1 MLKNEITQALGAM
14 ERVDLASENIT
25 NAGTSAWKMFRPA
38 GGETTSRL
46 SRSTKVL
53 AARYLSG
60 EIGRSMT
67 EDNLH
72 LSMPGYH
79 TIREWECDWTLAGPL
94 INNSDSPVGLA
105 AEDLLL
111 DCAKTMEEVKHSAN
125 VLPECFHSVH
135 GKIHFKEL
143 FSSALVHSAAYCFTE
158 IVTASACIL
167 PLSLDCDWYCSIFVN
182 GELKHTGAGLSKII
196 RLPLKAGRNFIGF
209 RITGGSGGWR
219 VILAKGEFL
228 SLEEKCREPDQ
239 VELYAEAVRLI
250 ALNAPLRIIDG
261 EKLVGAATLKKAM
274 GHIVPALCCPSVSHT
289 TLGFEKAL
297 AVGYKG
303 IRKEIEERLSR
314 GGLDESGNKLLHAML
329 SCLDSAKIWHGRYL
343 DELKKLS
350 GEDEKHLDGIMESL
364 KNVPENPPETFR
376 EAVQSLWLLWN
387 FQRLCGNLIAIGR
400 IDKMLGHYLK
410 RDLAAGIIGIDEA
423 RELIAHFWIKGCEW
437 ITANTDAGGGDAQF
451 WQNIVLG
458 GVDEAGNDVAN
469 EVTYLVLD
477 VVEELHISDFPI
489 AVRISK
495 KSDEMLLRRIAE
507 IQRLGGGIIA
517 VYNDD
522 RIIPNLVDFGYPL
535 SEARDFA
542 NDGCWE
548 ILIPGKTCF
557 GYLPFDALIILQ
569 DVLGLDASDADLSQY
584 TCFDELFEG
593 FKIKLNNQIVQIT
606 SRVVTALRNNGTPT
620 VLADMLIDGCI
631 EKGRSYYNLGPKY
644 TAESP
649 HAGGLPDVANSLQV
663 IKKLVYEDQEF
674 SLAELADI
682 LRNNWEGHEETRRKI
697 CSRFDFYGNDSEASN
712 AMIQKVFD
720 AYTGLVAGIPSNNG
734 VLFPAGI
741 STFGREANAFLP
753 GRTASAAGSKKGDI
767 LALNFSPSPG
777 TDKRGPTAVIK
788 SHCAVDFS
796 RLPGGTALELKI
808 LPSSLLGEEGIA
820 ALVGLMRSFVSLG
833 GIFMQ
838 IDAVDTAMLRDAQEH
853 PDKYPNLSVRVSGWS
868 ARFATLSKNYQEML
882 IVRSEQR
889 VS

>member
-1 MLKNEITQALGAM
+1 
-14 ERVDLASENIT
+14 
-25 NAGTSAWKMFRPA
+25 MFRPA

-46 SRSTKVL
+46 SGSTKVL

-67 EDNLH
+67 DDSLH

-94 INNSDSPVGLA
+94 MNNSGSPDGLA
-105 AEDLLL
+105 SEDLLL
-111 DCAKTMEEVKHSAN
+111 DGAQTMEEVKNSAN

-135 GKIHFKEL
+135 GKIPFKEL
-143 FSSALVHSAAYCFTE
+143 FSSAKVHSAAYCFTE
-158 IVTASACIL
+158 IDAASACIL
-167 PLSLDCDWYCSIFVN
+167 PLVLDCDWYCSLFVN
-182 GELKHTGAGLSKII
+182 GELKHTGAGLSKIM
-196 RLPLKAGRNFIGF
+196 RLPMKAGRNLIGF
-209 RITGGSGGWR
+209 RMTGGTHGWS
-219 VILAKGEFL
+219 VFMAKGEFL

-274 GHIVPALCCPSVSHT
+274 VHSVPALRCSSVSHT
-289 TLGFEKAL
+289 TLDFEKAL

-314 GGLDESGNKLLHAML
+314 GGLDESGNTLLHAML

-343 DELKKLS
+343 DELKELA
-350 GEDEKHLDGIMESL
+350 GEGKNDLAGIIESL
-364 KNVPENPPETFR
+364 ENVPENPPKTFR
-376 EAVQSLWLLWN
+376 EAVQSLWMLWD
-387 FQRLCGNLIAIGR
+387 FQRLCGNWSGIGR
-400 IDKMLGHYLK
+400 IDKMLGQYLK
-410 RDLAAGIIGIDEA
+410 RDLAGGMIGRDEA

-437 ITANTDAGGGDAQF
+437 ITANADVGGGDAQF
-451 WQNIVLG
+451 YQNIVLG

-477 VVEELHISDFPI
+477 IVEELHISDFPI

-495 KSDEMLLRRIAE
+495 NSDEMLLRRIAE

-535 SEARDFA
+535 AEARDFA

-557 GYLPFDALIILQ
+557 GYLAFDALKILQ

-593 FKIKLNNQIVQIT
+593 FKIKLNSQIVQMT
-606 SRVVTALRNNGTPT
+606 NRAVAALKNNVTPT
-620 VLADMLIDGCI
+620 VLVDMLIDGCI
-631 EKGRSYYNLGPKY
+631 EKGRSYYHLGPKY

-663 IKKLVYEDQEF
+663 IKKLVYEDQEL

-682 LRNNWEGHEETRRKI
+682 LRNNWEGHDETRRKI

-720 AYTGLVAGIPSNNG
+720 AYTGLVAEIPSNDG

-741 STFGREANAFLP
+741 STFGREASAFLP

-777 TDKRGPTAVIK
+777 TDKSGPTAVIK

-808 LPSSLLGEEGIA
+808 VPSSLQGERGIA
-820 ALVGLMRSFVSLG
+820 ALVGLMKTFVDLG

-838 IDAVDTAMLRDAQEH
+838 IDAMDTAMLRDAQEH
-853 PDKYPNLSVRVSGWS
+853 PDKYPNLSVRISGWS
-868 ARFATLSKNYQEML
+868 ARFATLSKDWQEMV
-882 IVRSEQR
+882 IVRTEQR
-889 VS
+889 AA

>member
-1 MLKNEITQALGAM
+1 
-14 ERVDLASENIT
+14 
-25 NAGTSAWKMFRPA
+25 MFRPA

-46 SRSTKVL
+46 SGSTKAL

-60 EIGRSMT
+60 EIGRSMA
-67 EDNLH
+67 EDSLWM
-72 LSMPGYH
+72 SMPGYH
-79 TIREWECDWTLAGPL
+79 TICEWECAWTLAGPL
-94 INNSDSPVGLA
+94 INNSGSPDGLA

-111 DCAKTMEEVKHSAN
+111 DGAKTMEEVKLSAN

-143 FSSALVHSAAYCFTE
+143 FGSAKVHSAAYCFTE
-158 IVTASACIL
+158 IDTASACIL
-167 PLSLDCDWYCSIFVN
+167 PLALDCDWYFSIFVN
-182 GELKHTGAGLSKII
+182 GELKHTGAGRSKLI
-196 RLPLKAGRNFIGF
+196 RLPLKAGRNLIGF
-209 RITGGSGGWR
+209 RITGGSCGWR
-219 VILAKGEFL
+219 AVLAKAEFL

-261 EKLVGAATLKKAM
+261 EQLVGAATLKEAM
-274 GHIVPALCCPSVSHT
+274 GHIVPALRGPSVSHT

-303 IRKEIEERLSR
+303 IRTEIEERLSR
-314 GGLDESGNKLLHAML
+314 GGLDESGNTLLHAML

-350 GEDEKHLDGIMESL
+350 GEGKKDLGGIIESL

-376 EAVQSLWLLWN
+376 EAVQSLWMLWD
-387 FQRLCGNLIAIGR
+387 FQRLCGNWSAIGR
-400 IDKMLGHYLK
+400 IDKMLGPYLK

-437 ITANTDAGGGDAQF
+437 ITANTVGSGDAQF
-451 WQNIVLG
+451 YQNIVLG

-489 AVRISK
+489 AGRISK
-495 KSDEMLLRRIAE
+495 NSDEMLLRRIAE

-522 RIIPNLVDFGYPL
+522 RIIPNLVNFGYPL
-535 SEARDFA
+535 AEARNFA

-557 GYLPFDALIILQ
+557 GYLAFDALKILQ
-569 DVLGLDASDADLSQY
+569 DVLGLDASDADLSQH
-584 TCFDELFEG
+584 TSFDELFED
-593 FKIKLNNQIVQIT
+593 FKIKLNNQIAQIT
-606 SRVVTALRNNGTPT
+606 GRVMTALKHNVGPT
-620 VLADMLIDGCI
+620 VLVDMLIDGCI
-631 EKGRSYYNLGPKY
+631 EKGRSYYHLGPEY
-644 TAESP
+644 TAMSP

-697 CSRFDFYGNDSEASN
+697 CSRFDFYGNDSEDSN
-712 AMIQKVFD
+712 AMMSKVFD
-720 AYTGLVAGIPSNNG
+720 AYTGFVAGIPSNNG

-741 STFGREANAFLP
+741 STFGREANVFLP

-777 TDKRGPTAVIK
+777 TDKSGPTAVIK

-808 LPSSLLGEEGIA
+808 VPSSLQGERGIA
-820 ALVGLMRSFVSLG
+820 ALVGLMKTFIALG

-838 IDAVDTAMLRDAQEH
+838 IDAMDTALLRDAQAH
-853 PDKYPNLSVRVSGWS
+853 PEKYPNLAVRISGWS
-868 ARFATLSKNYQEML
+868 ARFATLSKDWQEML
-882 IVRSEQR
+882 IVRTEQR
-889 VS
+889 AA

>member
-1 MLKNEITQALGAM
+1 MN
-14 ERVDLASENIT
+14 LATVENLT
-25 NAGTSAWKMFRPA
+25 NAVTSGWKMFRPA

-46 SRSTKVL
+46 SQSTKAL

-67 EDNLH
+67 EDNLWM
-72 LSMPGYH
+72 SMTGYNKFCA
-79 TIREWECDWTLAGPL
+79 WEGDWTMAGPL
-94 INNSDSPVGLA
+94 NNNGCSPDGLS

-111 DCAKTMEEVKHSAN
+111 DGAKTMEEVKFSAN

-143 FSSALVHSAAYCFTE
+143 FSSAKVHSAAYCFTE
-158 IVTASACIL
+158 IDTVSACIL
-167 PLSLDCDWYCSIFVN
+167 PVSLDSDWYCSIFVN
-182 GELKHTGAGLSKII
+182 GELKHTGTGLSRLI
-196 RLPLKAGRNFIGF
+196 RLPLKAGRNLIGF

-219 VILAKGEFL
+219 LNLAKGEFL
-228 SLEEKCREPDQ
+228 PLEENFREPEP

-261 EKLVGAATLKKAM
+261 EKLVGAATLKEAM
-274 GHIVPALCCPSVSHT
+274 RHIVPVLRCPSVSHT

-297 AVGYKG
+297 AAGYKG
-303 IRKEIEERLSR
+303 TRTEIEERLSR
-314 GGLDESGNKLLHAML
+314 GGLDESGSKLLHAML

-343 DELKKLS
+343 DELKKLA
-350 GEDEKHLDGIMESL
+350 GEGKKDIDTVIEAL
-364 KNVPENPPETFR
+364 KNVPENPPETFQ
-376 EAVQSLWLLWN
+376 EAVQSLWMLWD
-387 FQRLCGNLIAIGR
+387 FQRLCGNWSGIGR
-400 IDKMLGHYLK
+400 IDKMLGPYLK
-410 RDLAAGIIGIDEA
+410 HDLAAGIIDIDEA

-437 ITANTDAGGGDAQF
+437 ITADTVGSGDAQF
-451 WQNIVLG
+451 YQNIVLG
-458 GVDEAGNDVAN
+458 GVDEAGNDVTN

-495 KSDEMLLRRIAE
+495 NSDEKLLRRIAE

-522 RIIPNLVDFGYPL
+522 RIIPNLVNFGYPL
-535 SEARDFA
+535 AEARNFA

-557 GYLPFDALIILQ
+557 SYLPFDALKILQ
-569 DVLGLDASDADLSQY
+569 DVLGLDASVADLGKH
-584 TCFDELFEG
+584 TCFDELLDD
-593 FKIKLNNQIVQIT
+593 FKIKLNNQILQIT
-606 SRVVTALRNNGTPT
+606 SSVITALQHKAEPT
-620 VLADMLIDGCI
+620 VLIDILVEGCI
-631 EKGRSYYNLGPKY
+631 EKGRSYYHLGPQY
-644 TAESP
+644 TVMSP

-663 IKKLVYEDQEF
+663 IKKLVYEEHEF
-674 SLAELADI
+674 SLPELVDI
-682 LRNNWEGHEETRRKI
+682 LRNNWEVHEDIRQQI
-697 CSRFDFYGNDSEASN
+697 SSRFDFYGNDSEDSN
-712 AMIQKVFD
+712 AMMKRVFND
-720 AYTGLVAGIPSNNG
+720 YTGIVAGIASNKG

-741 STFGREANAFLP
+741 STFGREANVFLP

-796 RLPGGTALELKI
+796 RLPCGTALELKI
-808 LPSSLLGEEGIA
+808 LPSSLRGEGGIA
-820 ALVGLMRSFVSLG
+820 ALSGLMKSFVALG

-853 PDKYPNLSVRVSGWS
+853 PEKYPNLSVRVSGWS
-868 ARFATLSKNYQEML
+868 ARFATLSKEWQEMI

>member
-1 MLKNEITQALGAM
+1 MN
-14 ERVDLASENIT
+14 LATAENLT
-25 NAGTSAWKMFRPA
+25 NAGISGWKMFRPA

-46 SRSTKVL
+46 SQSTKAL

-60 EIGRSMT
+60 EIGRSMK
-67 EDNLH
+67 DDDLWMLLAAYNH
-72 LSMPGYH
+72 FQK
-79 TIREWECDWTLAGPL
+79 WETDWILAGPM
-94 INNSDSPVGLA
+94 NNNGCSPDGLA

-111 DCAKTMEEVKHSAN
+111 DGAKTMDDVRLSTNAQ
-125 VLPECFHSVH
+125 PERFHSVH
-135 GKIHFKEL
+135 GEIHFKEL
-143 FSSALVHSAAYCFTE
+143 FSSAKVHSAAYCFTE
-158 IVTASACIL
+158 IDTASACIL

-182 GELKHTGAGLSKII
+182 GQSKHTGAGLSRLI
-196 RLPLKAGRNFIGF
+196 RLPLKAGRNLIGF

-219 VILAKGEFL
+219 LVLAKGEFL
-228 SLEEKCREPDQ
+228 PLEENCREPDQ

-261 EKLVGAATLKKAM
+261 EKLVGAATLKEAM
-274 GHIVPALCCPSVSHT
+274 RHNVPVLRCPSVSHT

-297 AVGYKG
+297 AIGYKG
-303 IRKEIEERLSR
+303 IRTEIEERLCR
-314 GGLDESGNKLLHAML
+314 GGLDENGNKLLHAML

-343 DELKKLS
+343 DELKKLA
-350 GEDEKHLDGIMESL
+350 GEGKKDIDATIESL
-364 KNVPENPPETFR
+364 QNVPENPPETFR
-376 EAVQSLWLLWN
+376 EAVQSLWMLWD
-387 FQRLCGNLIAIGR
+387 FQRLCGNWSGIGR
-400 IDKMLGHYLK
+400 IDKMLCPYLK
-410 RDLAAGIIGIDEA
+410 RDLATGVIGIDEA

-437 ITANTDAGGGDAQF
+437 ITADTVGSGDAQF
-451 WQNIVLG
+451 YQNIVLG
-458 GVDEAGNDVAN
+458 GVDEAGNDVTN

-495 KSDEMLLRRIAE
+495 STDEKLLRRIAE

-517 VYNDD
+517 IYNDD
-522 RIIPNLVDFGYPL
+522 RIIPNLVNFGYPL
-535 SEARDFA
+535 AEARNFA

-557 GYLPFDALIILQ
+557 SYLPFDALKILQ
-569 DVLGLDASDADLSQY
+569 DVLGLDTAGGDVSKY
-584 TCFDELFEG
+584 TEFDELYEA
-593 FKIKLNNQIVQIT
+593 FKQKLDGQIVQIT
-606 SRVVTALRNNGTPT
+606 SHVITALKQKTDPA
-620 VLADMLIDGCI
+620 VLVDMLIDGCI
-631 EKGRSYYNLGPKY
+631 EKGRSYYHLGPEY
-644 TAESP
+644 TVMSP
-649 HAGGLPDVANSLQV
+649 HAGGLPDVVNSLQV
-663 IKKLVYEDQEF
+663 IKKLVYEEHEF
-674 SLAELADI
+674 SLAELVDI
-682 LRNNWEGHEETRRKI
+682 LRKNWEGHDETRRAI
-697 CSRFDFYGNDSEASN
+697 CSRFDFYGNDSEDSN
-712 AMIQKVFD
+712 AMMKKVFD
-720 AYTGLVAGIPSNNG
+720 DYTGIVAGIPSNKG

-741 STFGREANAFLP
+741 STFGREANVFLP
-753 GRTASAAGSKKGDI
+753 ARTASAAGSKKGDI

-796 RLPGGTALELKI
+796 RLPCGTALELKI
-808 LPSSLLGEEGIA
+808 LPSSLQGETGIA

-853 PDKYPNLSVRVSGWS
+853 PEKYPNLSVRVSGWS
-868 ARFATLSKNYQEML
+868 ARFATLSKEWQEMI

>member
-1 MLKNEITQALGAM
+1 MN
-14 ERVDLASENIT
+14 LATAENLT
-25 NAGTSAWKMFRPA
+25 NAVTSGWKMFRPA

-46 SRSTKVL
+46 SQSTKAL

-67 EDNLH
+67 EDNLWM
-72 LSMPGYH
+72 SMTGYNKFCA
-79 TIREWECDWTLAGPL
+79 WEGDWTMAGPL
-94 INNSDSPVGLA
+94 NNNGCSPDGLSA
-105 AEDLLL
+105 QDLLL
-111 DCAKTMEEVKHSAN
+111 DGAKTMEEVKLSGN
-125 VLPECFHSVH
+125 VLLESFHSVH

-143 FSSALVHSAAYCFTE
+143 FSSAKVYSAAYCFTE
-158 IVTASACIL
+158 IDTASACIL

-182 GELKHTGAGLSKII
+182 GELKHAGTGLSRLI
-196 RLPLKAGRNFIGF
+196 RLPLKAGRNLIGF

-228 SLEEKCREPDQ
+228 KLEENCREPDQ

-250 ALNAPLRIIDG
+250 ALNAPLRIIDS
-261 EKLVGAATLKKAM
+261 EKLVGAATLKEAM
-274 GHIVPALCCPSVSHT
+274 RHIVPVLRCPSVSHT

-297 AVGYKG
+297 AAGYKG
-303 IRKEIEERLSR
+303 IRTEIEERLSR
-314 GGLDESGNKLLHAML
+314 GGLDESGSKLLHAML
-329 SCLDSAKIWHGRYL
+329 SCLDSAKIWHCRYL
-343 DELKKLS
+343 DELKKLA
-350 GEDEKHLDGIMESL
+350 GKGKKDLDAIIESL
-364 KNVPENPPETFR
+364 QNVPENPPESFR
-376 EAVQSLWLLWN
+376 EAVQSLWLLWD
-387 FQRLCGNLIAIGR
+387 FQRLCGNWSGIGR
-400 IDKMLGHYLK
+400 IDKMLGAYLK
-410 RDLAAGIIGIDEA
+410 RDLAAGIIDIDEA

-437 ITANTDAGGGDAQF
+437 ITADTVGSGDAQF
-451 WQNIVLG
+451 YQNIVLG
-458 GVDEAGNDVAN
+458 GVDEAGNDVTN

-495 KSDEMLLRRIAE
+495 NSDEKLLRRIAE

-522 RIIPNLVDFGYPL
+522 RIIPNLVNFGYPL
-535 SEARDFA
+535 AEARNFA

-548 ILIPGKTCF
+548 ILIPGKTSF
-557 GYLPFDALIILQ
+557 GYLPFDALKILQ
-569 DVLGLDASDADLSQY
+569 DVLGLDASNNNAIEY
-584 TCFDELFEG
+584 AGFDELYDA
-593 FKIKLNNQIVQIT
+593 FKQKLAGQIEQIT
-606 SRVVTALRNNGTPT
+606 NNVLESFSQPPNPT
-620 VLADMLIDGCI
+620 VLIDILVEGCI
-631 EKGRSYYNLGPKY
+631 ERGRSYSGLGPKY
-644 TAESP
+644 TVRSP

-663 IKKLVYEDQEF
+663 IKKLVYEEHEF
-674 SLAELADI
+674 SLPELVDI
-682 LRNNWEGHEETRRKI
+682 LRNNWEVHEEIRRQI
-697 CSRFDFYGNDSEASN
+697 SSRFDFYGNDSEDSN
-712 AMIQKVFD
+712 AMMKRVFND
-720 AYTGLVAGIPSNNG
+720 YTGIVAGIPSNKG

-741 STFGREANAFLP
+741 STFGREANVFLP

-796 RLPGGTALELKI
+796 RLPCGTALELKI
-808 LPSSLLGEEGIA
+808 LPSSLRGEGGIA
-820 ALVGLMRSFVSLG
+820 ALSGLMKTFVALG

-853 PDKYPNLSVRVSGWS
+853 PEKYPNLSVRVSGWS
-868 ARFATLSKNYQEML
+868 ARFATLSKEWQEMI